1 MRNNR
6 RQLNKCSS
14 ANKFVCRL
22 CRKKHPLRT
31 CRRFLNMNIEER
43 KDVVV
48 KYGYCVNCLAHI
60 HSDGSC
66 FTKTGCRYCKL
77 NHHSLLHIHPRLS
90 RHPRNNASPP
100 RTSKRVSS
108 KSPTRQPSTSSKRNR
123 PHSTSKSDSASLSAI
138 LKQNVIT
145 LLPTAI
151 IKIEHQNMKHAV
163 RCLLDSGS
171 KISCISKGLVDKYQL
186 ITLEL
191 DGEVICPL
199 SLHSNIDSGYTL
211 EVTLRVNSRI
221 CSTTPSETLPTSVR
235 KHFENLVL
243 ADKSYYKSSSV
254 DLILGVDIFSRII
267 KEGSFIR
274 TGLPSAL
281 NTVFGVIIF
290 GTISI

>member
-1 MRNNR
+1 
-6 RQLNKCSS
+6 
-14 ANKFVCRL
+14 
-22 CRKKHPLRT
+22 
-31 CRRFLNMNIEER
+31 
-43 KDVVV
+43 
-48 KYGYCVNCLAHI
+48 
-60 HSDGSC
+60 
-66 FTKTGCRYCKL
+66 
-77 NHHSLLHIHPRLS
+77 
-90 RHPRNNASPP
+90 
-100 RTSKRVSS
+100 
-108 KSPTRQPSTSSKRNR
+108 
-123 PHSTSKSDSASLSAI
+123 
-138 LKQNVIT
+138 
-145 LLPTAI
+145 
-151 IKIEHQNMKHAV
+151 MKHAV

-267 KEGSFIR
+267 KDGSFIR